1 MSCES
6 MYHYFQSLMARS
18 VASSCNLGNAI
29 PDYEESDR
37 IEIEVVRAI
46 ES

>member
-29 PDYEESDR
+29 PDYEENDG
-37 IEIEVVRAI
+37 IEIEAI